1 MKTLPIDHLAGNLNA
16 ASEASDVIFGEIGG
30 KLVTIGILISVYG
43 ALNGYTLTGIRV
55 PYAMAL
61 EDELPFSKQL
71 TKLSKKFTVPYV
83 PAIFQLAVAC
93 IMMSLGSFDFL
104 TDMLIFVM
112 WLFSLL
118 IFIGVFT
125 LSNRSDYCDS
135 RCYFHFRY
143 DDDDANEI
151 SIDRYRCYLDWYP
164 SLLSKK
170 EKTLRRVKYFNN
182 R

>member
-16 ASEASDVIFGEIGG
+16 ASEASDVIFGGIGG

-83 PAIFQLAVAC
+83 PAVFQLAVAC

-118 IFIGVFT
+118 IFIGVFI
-125 LSNRSDYCDS
+125 LRKKRRNCHVHIKY
-135 RCYFHFRY
+135 HFIQSFR
-143 DDDDANEI
+143 
-151 SIDRYRCYLDWYP
+151 
-164 SLLSKK
+164 LLRFSV
-170 EKTLRRVKYFNN
+170 LFSF
-182 R
+182 